1 MLRTLSPGP
10 APHPGHHCDPP
21 PQNLRKEDIAQSN
34 TLILSV
40 AMEPGQSKEVPF
52 GQGPPDIAARFHDT
66 SFSMECGTD
75 TPNYGQQTAFPT
87 FHHW

>member
-1 MLRTLSPGP
+1 
-10 APHPGHHCDPP
+10 
-21 PQNLRKEDIAQSN
+21 
-34 TLILSV
+34 
-40 AMEPGQSKEVPF
+40 MEPGQSKEVPF